1 MFNCHEYDAITLCP
15 PRCFTT
21 HVKWAER
28 PAATVMLFNG
38 DINPGSTPV
47 TAGGTNDENKNN
59 IIHLPIWKVEL
70 LSISWL
76 HNSISNWA
84 YYLTVA
90 TEAEST

>member
-1 MFNCHEYDAITLCP
+1 MYNESYKITLCP

-47 TAGGTNDENKNN
+47 TAGGTNDESKKNN
-59 IIHLPIWKVEL
+59 RYLLIWKVENFLRFGYITL
-70 LSISWL
+70 LSIKHITWQ
-76 HNSISNWA
+76 WQQ
-84 YYLTVA
+84 
-90 TEAEST
+90 E